1 MTGTMACQQ
10 GSGKRWELHREG
22 RAASTPSAGA
32 KAPRDHTRQPLEET
46 PLAQRLGATKAR
58 LSDSQPLSAEG
69 HEGRLKLPAASPV
82 GSKPA
87 LQLAPRR
94 ASKATTSPAHA
105 HSPVLSPIL
114 SSSAQDCPA
123 AKQPPRLVPCLPV
136 IGVAGSGERKTV
148 AQTVS
153 PPKEHEGAASTSIS
167 ADRSI
172 FSFL

>member
-32 KAPRDHTRQPLEET
+32 KAPRDQTRQPLEET

-69 HEGRLKLPAASPV
+69 HEGRFKLPAASPV

-123 AKQPPRLVPCLPV
+123 AKQPRRLVPCLPV